1 MKRMEINKCMGCMS
15 QFRRY
20 PAAVR
25 RESSRGRSTRCRQKP
40 FWRANIWW
48 AGCWGR
54 AASASP
60 TSAGISPGVIILFPI
75 WSYRKNHAPISRWG
89 RMHWEY
95 LKAHKPIQYNCLLLS
110 GKLWISLADL
120 NGQTRDMGCGPHCA
134 VLP

>member
-20 PAAVR
+20 PCPDCGYA
-25 RESSRGRSTRCRQKP
+25 
-40 FWRANIWW
+40 
-48 AGCWGR
+48 
-54 AASASP
+54 
-60 TSAGISPGVIILFPI
+60 PGVIISFPI

-95 LKAHKPIQYNCLLLS
+95 LKAHKPIQCNCLLLS

-120 NGQTRDMGCGPHCA
+120 NGQMRDMGCGPHCA